1 MSLTQEQI
9 KKLSINLSKLEEPKN
24 DFVASSNDILGY
36 MEMLNNVDTTDVAS
50 TISVSNIDNTLRA
63 DVETEKTLTKKDI
76 LSHTNQKV
84 VADHIAVSNI
94 MQ

>member
-9 KKLSINLSKLEEPKN
+9 KKLSINLSKLSEPEN
-24 DFVASSNDILGY
+24 DFVSSSNDILNY
-36 MEMLNNVDTTDVAS
+36 MEMLNNVDTTGVVP
-50 TISVSNIDNTLRA
+50 TISVSNIDNTLRS
-63 DVETEKTLTKKDI
+63 DVEVEKTLSKQDLLNK
-76 LSHTNQKV
+76 SQQKV